1 MTLVGVGSNIE
12 MSVNQVKRFRFSVFC
27 LDLPASE
34 LTRDGCAIPLS
45 PTLFAALLY
54 LVERPDQ
61 VVTRSEL
68 LDAIWRDR
76 IVEDANVS
84 QTIFMLRKALSVDG
98 DTGSLIRTVP
108 RRGYYLAG
116 PVTLEVMA
124 AAGAADGAPAE
135 RADTTPIPGPSLAGL
150 LRGPPRAA
158 YLAAG
163 LTVSIIL
170 AVGACTLFPNWL
182 LGARNHP
189 QGISVMARFANR
201 SGDPVFDRTLGDILQ
216 IDLAQSPYFSVLSQR
231 QVDATLDQMGRTPGT
246 ELTQQIS
253 EEVCQRNNGN
263 AFVEGELVKPGR
275 AYIMTLTASECLTG
289 RLIAA
294 EKAETPDRDG
304 VASLLDRLLLR
315 LRERVGEST
324 ASAQRY
330 NVPLMPEKT
339 RSLEAL
345 KAYSEANQQKYH
357 GHHAEAVSLFQHAI
371 ELDPDFAAAYLN
383 LATEYYNLDQIE
395 LAQSNLRKAYENRRN
410 MNESLSLNA
419 SVLYNLMITGD
430 TQEIIRLT
438 TATLDLYPINWSAW
452 GNLANAQFTLGR
464 FDAAAAAARHC
475 VALGPDRE
483 AGYTVLARALV
494 RAGRY
499 KDAAD
504 VLAQA
509 QARKLVGAQTA
520 VVIAELA
527 IASGDD
533 AALRRALA
541 DAKGK
546 DYEAEMTVLAAREAY
561 KHGEIRRGDA
571 LYARARDIYTAEKE
585 EDVSGFGRAND
596 LASLGLTGEARAVL
610 ASLPLDRDHAYF
622 SLVDSFLAFAM
633 LGDAQQART
642 LMQRAHD
649 QSPSDT
655 LLKFVFIP
663 AATSILAENDHR
675 PDDAL
680 NALAITVPFE
690 MRDYTVAYQR
700 GLVYLAAQNGAAAAA
715 EFRKII
721 DRPGIDPAAVQL
733 SLARLGLARALR
745 IKGDPEGS
753 REAYRELLDLW
764 RGADPDLPVLQEAR
778 REYAAMAGATA
789 RRSGT

>member
-1 MTLVGVGSNIE
+1 MGAGSKIE
-12 MSVNQVKRFRFSVFC
+12 MSAQLGKRFYFSTFC
-27 LDLPASE
+27 LDPIASE
-34 LTRDGCAIPLS
+34 LTRDGCVIPLT

-54 LVERPDQ
+54 LVERPGQ

-68 LDAIWRDR
+68 LDAIWPDR

-84 QTIFMLRKALSVDG
+84 QTIFMLRKALSGDG
-98 DTGSLIRTVP
+98 DAGSLIKTVP
-108 RRGYYLAG
+108 RRGYYLAV
-116 PVTLEVMA
+116 PVTVETA
-124 AAGAADGAPAE
+124 AARTADATPAGTP
-135 RADTTPIPGPSLAGL
+135 DTAPGPRGPLAGL

-163 LTVSIIL
+163 LTAFIIL
-170 AVGACTLFPNWL
+170 AVGACTLFPSWL
-182 LGARNHP
+182 TGARSHP
-189 QGISVMARFANR
+189 QGIAVMARFANR

-216 IDLAQSPYFSVLSQR
+216 IDLSQSPYFSVLSQR

-246 ELTQQIS
+246 ELTQQVS

-263 AFVEGELVKPGR
+263 ALVEGVLVKPGR
-275 AYIMTLTASECLTG
+275 AYIMTLTASECSTG

-294 EKAETPDRDG
+294 EKAETTDRDG
-304 VASLLDRLLLR
+304 VAAMLDRLLLR
-315 LRERVGEST
+315 LREKVGESA

-357 GHHAEAVSLFQHAI
+357 GRHAEAVSLFRHAI

-395 LAQSNLRKAYENRRN
+395 LAQSNLRKAYANRSN
-410 MNESLSLNA
+410 MNEALSLNA

-438 TATLDLYPINWSAW
+438 TATLDLYPTNWSAW

-475 VALGPDRE
+475 VELGPDRE

-499 KDAAD
+499 KDAAR

-533 AALRRALA
+533 AALRRAIS
-541 DAKGK
+541 DARGK
-546 DYEAEMTVLAAREAY
+546 DYEAELTVLAAREAY
-561 KHGEIRRGDA
+561 KHGEVRRGDA

-585 EDVSGFGRAND
+585 EDASGFGRAND
-596 LASLGLTGEARAVL
+596 LATLGLPGEARAVL

-642 LMQRAHD
+642 LMQRAQD
-649 QSPSDT
+649 QSPADT

-663 AATSILAENDHR
+663 AATSILEENDHR
-675 PDDAL
+675 PTDAL
-680 NALAITVPFE
+680 NALAITAPFE

-700 GLVYLAAQNGAAAAA
+700 GLVYLAAKNGAAAAA
-715 EFRKII
+715 EFRKIV

-733 SLARLGLARALR
+733 SLAQLGLARALHMQ
-745 IKGDPEGS
+745 GDLAGS
-753 REAYRELLDLW
+753 REAYRKLLDLW
-764 RGADPDLPVLQEAR
+764 RDADADLPALQAAR
-778 REYAAMAGATA
+778 RESAAVGGPTP
-789 RRSGT
+789 RSRGS